1 MRVLFIT
8 KGDFIDKQNEGGL
21 ACRYRNY
28 YLLQKTAGKNNVY
41 VCAVVPYKKEN
52 KENIKYIYDK
62 QTLASR
68 YINYIGMRDGISK
81 RTEQEIVDYISEIN
95 PDYIFYDGS
104 TWGNIAEK
112 INDKENTIVF
122 FHNIE
127 RQYTLER
134 VKKGNILCLLRY
146 WATCKCERKQIE
158 NVEKYICL
166 NDRDNKLL
174 EEYYSREANLI
185 LPITFSDSWKDGEY
199 GNEREEFLLFVGSY
213 FDANVQGIKWF
224 VKEVLPNIDF
234 NIKIV
239 GKGMEQLRGEK
250 FLENVRRVEVIGGVD
265 DLAPYYKKAAAVIM
279 PIFMGGGMKVKTA
292 EALMNGKTI
301 FGSKEAFEGY
311 DLEDISGLYLCEDK
325 DGFIN
330 AINDFKNREHA
341 NFNINIRNLFLD
353 KYETDA
359 YIKKFSRLFILREG

>member
-1 MRVLFIT
+1 M
-8 KGDFIDKQNEGGL
+8 
-21 ACRYRNY
+21 
-28 YLLQKTAGKNNVY
+28 
-41 VCAVVPYKKEN
+41 
-52 KENIKYIYDK
+52 
-62 QTLASR
+62 
-68 YINYIGMRDGISK
+68 
-81 RTEQEIVDYISEIN
+81 
-95 PDYIFYDGS
+95 
-104 TWGNIAEK
+104 
-112 INDKENTIVF
+112 
-122 FHNIE
+122 
-127 RQYTLER
+127 
-134 VKKGNILCLLRY
+134 
-146 WATCKCERKQIE
+146 
-158 NVEKYICL
+158 EKYICL

-185 LPITFSDSWKDGEY
+185 LPITFSDLWKAGEY

-239 GKGMEQLRGEK
+239 GKGMEQLREKK

-325 DGFIN
+325 DAFIN

-359 YIKKFSRLFILREG
+359 YIKKFSRLFMLREG